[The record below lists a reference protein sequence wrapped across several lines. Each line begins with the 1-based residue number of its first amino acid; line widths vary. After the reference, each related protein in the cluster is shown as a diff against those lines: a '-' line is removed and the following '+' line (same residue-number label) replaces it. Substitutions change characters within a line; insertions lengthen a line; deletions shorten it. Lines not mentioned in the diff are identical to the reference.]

1 MFPDAPRVIYDKNPL
16 EEVVCQIRFPSILD
30 IETKVPSDFQNHIR
44 GQYPEYGTRV
54 TGQGGLPAEVPAEI
68 RNLFQGL
75 QIAPG
80 VDRHLHHD
88 FKSDD
93 GWTITLAREFLAVS
107 TTHYVR
113 WEEFRERTRAAY
125 QVLVETYKPPYT
137 TRLGLRYKNVIRR
150 SELGL
155 LDVPWKDLLTPQI
168 AGELAASELPDDKV
182 EELQRRLKADL
193 DDGLRLTLLHGL
205 ARPKNAPA
213 AERVYL
219 IDADLHTEERL
230 DATDTERIWDYLDR
244 ANGHVRRI
252 FHWAIGERLDKAL
265 GPHAAR

>member
-16 EEVVCQIRFPSILD
+16 EEVVCQIRFPSILE
-30 IETKVPSDFQNHIR
+30 IETTVPSEFQSRIR
-44 GQYPEYGTRV
+44 AQYPEYETRV

-68 RNLFQGL
+68 RSLFEGL
-75 QIAPG
+75 QMPSG
-80 VDRHLHHD
+80 VDRRLHHD
-88 FKSDD
+88 FKSAD

-125 QVLVETYKPPYT
+125 KVLLETYKPPYT

-150 SELGL
+150 SDLGL
-155 LDVPWKDLLTPQI
+155 LDVPWKELLSRQI
-168 AGELAASELPDDKV
+168 AGELAASELPDDKI
-182 EELQRRLKADL
+182 EELQRRLRADL
-193 DDGLRLTLLHGL
+193 DDGLRLTLQHGL
-205 ARPKNAPA
+205 ARPKNAPTS
-213 AERVYL
+213 ERVYL

-230 DATDTERIWDYLDR
+230 DAADERIWDYLDR

-252 FHWAIGERLDKAL
+252 FHWAIDERLDKAL